1 MLEYHV
7 DNADHIW
14 GQQKASKS
22 RTQNGMLTMV
32 KITALGKAK
41 GKYVDL
47 KDRFKKKE
55 NKTEF

>member
-7 DNADHIW
+7 DNADHTW

-47 KDRFKKKE
+47 KDRF
-55 NKTEF
+55 